1 MNKNPS
7 QPEDKME
14 LVQNICTIINQARS
28 QVRQTVNAAMVLAYW
43 QIGRLIIED
52 EQVKQERAGYGQQ
65 LLKRISEQ
73 LTQEYGKGFDVT
85 NLRNM
90 RRFYLVFQKRETLS
104 LELSWSHYNRLA
116 RIENRNARECG
127 TCRKVVLMDGVSEL

>member
-1 MNKNPS
+1 MNKDPS
-7 QPEDKME
+7 QPEDKIE
-14 LVQNICTIINQARS
+14 LVQDICTIINQARS

-73 LTQEYGKGFDVT
+73 LTQEYGKGFDIT
-85 NLRNM
+85 IDIL
-90 RRFYLVFQKRETLS
+90 
-104 LELSWSHYNRLA
+104 
-116 RIENRNARECG
+116 I
-127 TCRKVVLMDGVSEL
+127 